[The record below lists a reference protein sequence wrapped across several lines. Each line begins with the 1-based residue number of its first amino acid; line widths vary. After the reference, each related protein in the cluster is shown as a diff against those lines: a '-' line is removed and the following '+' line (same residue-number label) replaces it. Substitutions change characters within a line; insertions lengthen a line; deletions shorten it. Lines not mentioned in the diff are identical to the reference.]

1 METFCYETKE
11 GVTYG
16 YFPVLREMGF
26 ENAFTCME
34 GGESAILPHTLNMA
48 LHVGDEAA
56 LGIRNREKAAR
67 ALSISL
73 DRTVT
78 CAQIHGSQIAV
89 VDAAQAGRGARDVGT
104 TLAGVDGLASGEKDL
119 PLMLF
124 YADCT
129 PIMIVD
135 PVQKGAALLHA
146 GWRGTVG
153 AIGPRAV
160 SVMKETFHSQPRD
173 LVAAIGP
180 SIGPK
185 DYEVDDR
192 VRNAAPGYE
201 AFFIQTRPH
210 HYLMDLWHLNA
221 AMLQKAGIPTNQIY
235 LAGVSTFS
243 SDHYFSYRRDH
254 GRTGRLAAI
263 LFQRGR

>member
-1 METFCYETKE
+1 M
-11 GVTYG
+11 
-16 YFPVLREMGF
+16 
-26 ENAFTCME
+26 
-34 GGESAILPHTLNMA
+34 
-48 LHVGDEAA
+48 
-56 LGIRNREKAAR
+56 
-67 ALSISL
+67 
-73 DRTVT
+73 
-78 CAQIHGSQIAV
+78 
-89 VDAAQAGRGARDVGT
+89 
-104 TLAGVDGLASGEKDL
+104 
-119 PLMLF
+119 
-124 YADCT
+124 
-129 PIMIVD
+129 
-135 PVQKGAALLHA
+135 
-146 GWRGTVG
+146 G
-153 AIGPRAV
+153 AIGPKAV

-192 VRNAAPGYE
+192 VRNVAPGYE